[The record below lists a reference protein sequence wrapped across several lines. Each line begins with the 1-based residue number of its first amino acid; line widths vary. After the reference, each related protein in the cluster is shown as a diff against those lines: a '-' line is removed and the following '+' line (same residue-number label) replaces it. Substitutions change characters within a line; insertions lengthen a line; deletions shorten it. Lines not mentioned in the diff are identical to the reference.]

1 MRNLF
6 RLVLSLALGAL
17 LVAICQWSRDVVALA
32 RLRASESTTTAA
44 CDQAELNQR

>member
-6 RLVLSLALGAL
+6 RLTLSLALGAL
-17 LVAICQWSRDVVALA
+17 LVALCQWTRDVVALA

-44 CDQAELNQR
+44 CDQAEFDQR